1 MNKLTEFDDI
11 EEINQISC
19 GVDQERWDTSVNGE
33 IPYFQSYV
41 PFIDVKELSRYAR
54 IDTKRIL

>member
-33 IPYFQSYV
+33 IPYFQSYI
-41 PFIDVKELSRYAR
+41 PFIDVEEQCIYVKSNTR
-54 IDTKRIL
+54 